1 VNKFLFPLSLSF
13 ITSCAVF
20 ILCISIRSGLASTD
34 QEQNEEINE
43 LDALP
48 MFILDK
54 SFQVRDKL
62 NLELDGSEE
71 AKGIEKKSESWNR
84 LIFQNTQNWRAF
96 REYPFKH
103 MSQEILRLD
112 GSDYIL
118 SSREGRV
125 LSKQAFSP
133 SAWMEIVLS
142 AYRIAKKLNL
152 APSGMSFTDFW
163 EELHDM
169 KAPTTT
175 PNGSSLSVEKK
186 PDLIR
191 VVIEGSYLHD
201 GRTKVKIKQEW
212 SIDFG
217 VKVSEKE
224 LQQALVGSSS

>member
-1 VNKFLFPLSLSF
+1 MNNFLFPLSLYF
-13 ITSCAVF
+13 ITSFVIF
-20 ILCISIRSGLASTD
+20 VLCTSNHSGLANIA

-48 MFILDK
+48 MLILDK

-71 AKGIEKKSESWNR
+71 AQGIEKKSESWNR

-103 MSQEILRLD
+103 MSQEILRLH

-125 LSKQAFSP
+125 LSKEAFSP

-142 AYRIAKKLNL
+142 PYRMAKKLNL
-152 APSGMSFTDFW
+152 ASSGMSFTDFW

-169 KAPTTT
+169 KAPIIS
-175 PNGSSLSVEKK
+175 PNGSSLTVEKTS
-186 PDLIR
+186 DLIR
-191 VVIEGSYLHD
+191 VVIE
-201 GRTKVKIKQEW
+201 
-212 SIDFG
+212 
-217 VKVSEKE
+217 
-224 LQQALVGSSS
+224 

>member
-1 VNKFLFPLSLSF
+1 MNKFLFPLKLSF
-13 ITSCAVF
+13 ITSFAIFV
-20 ILCISIRSGLASTD
+20 LYASVNSGLANSV
-34 QEQNEEINE
+34 QEPNEGINE

-48 MFILDK
+48 LFILNK
-54 SFQVRDKL
+54 SFRVRDKL

-71 AKGIEKKSESWNR
+71 AQGIEKKSESWNR

-103 MSQEILRLD
+103 MSREILRLH

-133 SAWMEIVLS
+133 AAWMEIVLS
-142 AYRIAKKLNL
+142 PYRMAKKLNL
-152 APSGMSFTDFW
+152 ASSSMSFTDFW

-169 KAPTTT
+169 KSPITSA
-175 PNGSSLSVEKK
+175 NGSSLSVEKK

-191 VVIEGSYLHD
+191 VVIEGSYLHE
-201 GRTKVKIKQEW
+201 GRSKVKIKQEW